1 MTRKDAQKAGVQGG
15 GEVGAD
21 AQRKER
27 ERKSAREGR
36 DFSDRRCPGS
46 GRGGGEP
53 GLKRRRP
60 LSATPRTAGE
70 RLRPDPSEGA
80 D

>member
-36 DFSDRRCPGS
+36 DFSDAAV
-46 GRGGGEP
+46 P
-53 GLKRRRP
+53 GLRERRR
-60 LSATPRTAGE
+60 
-70 RLRPDPSEGA
+70 
-80 D
+80 